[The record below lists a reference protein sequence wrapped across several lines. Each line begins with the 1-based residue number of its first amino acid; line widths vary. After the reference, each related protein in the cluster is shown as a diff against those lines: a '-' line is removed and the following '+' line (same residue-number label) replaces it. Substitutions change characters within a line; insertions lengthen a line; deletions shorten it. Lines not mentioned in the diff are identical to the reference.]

1 MAVTQIRSAQILDG
15 TIVAAD
21 LASDSVITVKILDAN
36 VTTAKIADANVTAAK
51 LAAAVAG
58 AGLAGGAGAA
68 LSVNVDGTTLEITG
82 DTLNV
87 KAGGIGATELASTAV
102 TPGSY
107 THAAITVDADGRI
120 TAASSGTDTGLVIS
134 NFVDNETPTGTV
146 NGINVTFTLANTPTA
161 GTEHLYLNGVR
172 QKSGAGNDYT
182 ISTNTI
188 TYLAAPLTGDVLLV
202 DYKK

>member
-21 LASDSVITVKILDAN
+21 LASDSVITVKIL
-36 VTTAKIADANVTAAK
+36 DANVTAAK